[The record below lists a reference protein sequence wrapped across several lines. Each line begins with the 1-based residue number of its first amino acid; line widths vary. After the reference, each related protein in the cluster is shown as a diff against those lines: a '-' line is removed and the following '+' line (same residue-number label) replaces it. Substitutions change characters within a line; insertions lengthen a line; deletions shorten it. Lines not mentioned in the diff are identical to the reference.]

1 VLNGQDIMDALYV
14 SILIAFFVLIS
25 ALAIGCAHLQTRRS
39 GPRPAPANSP
49 TPRSAR
55 LSA

>member
-1 VLNGQDIMDALYV
+1 MDALYV

-25 ALAIGCAHLQTRRS
+25 ALAIGCARLQNRRS
-39 GPRPAPANSP
+39 GPYAAQSQTT

>member
-1 VLNGQDIMDALYV
+1 MDALYV

-39 GPRPAPANSP
+39 SPRPAPANSP